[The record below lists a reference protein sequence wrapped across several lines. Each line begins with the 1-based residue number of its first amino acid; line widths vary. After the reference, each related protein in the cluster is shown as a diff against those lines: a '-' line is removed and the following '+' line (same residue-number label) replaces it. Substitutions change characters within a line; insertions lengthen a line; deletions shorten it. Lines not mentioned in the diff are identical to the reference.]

1 MRGQLVNSVRAIVAS
16 KTMLFRPAAAHCSQ
30 SNNIIIIRQHNPLR
44 VFFWPTQI
52 RQRAGPMD
60 TAICSREGC
69 IGVPEDLCM
78 FCYQLGIID
87 GHE

>member
-16 KTMLFRPAAAHCSQ
+16 KTMLFRHAAAHCPQ
-30 SNNIIIIRQHNPLR
+30 SHDIIVFRQHNALR
-44 VFFWPTQI
+44 VFWPTQI

-69 IGVPEDLCM
+69 IGVPGDLCM
-78 FCYQLGIID
+78 FCYQLRIIG
-87 GHE
+87 GHG